1 MRKLLQAIPLVLP
14 LAVLAAAPR
23 EKLCS
28 DLAAKTNLARIA
40 STYIAQEN
48 SFLFRMRMPNGS
60 YREFERNFDTPNIL
74 RSVNG
79 WRGRIKG
86 DTIAVV
92 SGTNLAGGIARF
104 VFSDGSLTW
113 FSHDGFKQKFGKG
126 TPREPTGGGAPY
138 YFGEEKGPRAA
149 PAKGAKREGG
159 KRRPALDRQA
169 HKIITE
175 KWKGSGRLGW
185 PFRNPNENGCLYAAL
200 ALLACALFFVGDKK
214 SVKAAGAVLFVA
226 AVGALVATVSRGAI
240 LAFAC
245 GLVPIAAVRAKALV
259 KSKAFWGLVG
269 AVVLVAAGWL
279 ATHDVRLLT
288 RGFRNDSAWSNQVRL
303 EMWRAVPQMMAEAP
317 DGWDFAHVGRAYLD
331 WYQSLGE
338 VNLPGSLM
346 NEHLTHL
353 VASGLLGR
361 FGWLFA
367 WLVGLGFLGLFAW
380 RAKNAVPFGVWLMF
394 AVAGWFNPVF
404 ANPYLWIVPGLAVG
418 LSLWMRPWRAVG
430 VKAAL
435 VVVGS
440 AVLATVAI
448 LGGLWW
454 IGSGTPARG
463 YRVWAQKGRVYVKT
477 LNPRS
482 WVVDDGKALGGVMAC
497 KDIRGYY
504 VFRPDAPGVGYVR
517 GVENLPERVDRLVLA
532 GDAGDA
538 WLRKVCSDPAARE
551 RLPKR
556 VTFISPPFPP
566 SAVPQGLLQSCSVMF
581 VVGEFAARYEPEYA
595 KPPPWVRIMPGME
608 LYLPSWMEL
617 ATGG

>member
-1 MRKLLQAIPLVLP
+1 M
-14 LAVLAAAPR
+14 
-23 EKLCS
+23 
-28 DLAAKTNLARIA
+28 
-40 STYIAQEN
+40 
-48 SFLFRMRMPNGS
+48 
-60 YREFERNFDTPNIL
+60 
-74 RSVNG
+74 
-79 WRGRIKG
+79 
-86 DTIAVV
+86 
-92 SGTNLAGGIARF
+92 
-104 VFSDGSLTW
+104 
-113 FSHDGFKQKFGKG
+113 
-126 TPREPTGGGAPY
+126 
-138 YFGEEKGPRAA
+138 
-149 PAKGAKREGG
+149 
-159 KRRPALDRQA
+159 
-169 HKIITE
+169 
-175 KWKGSGRLGW
+175 
-185 PFRNPNENGCLYAAL
+185 
-200 ALLACALFFVGDKK
+200 
-214 SVKAAGAVLFVA
+214 
-226 AVGALVATVSRGAI
+226 
-240 LAFAC
+240 
-245 GLVPIAAVRAKALV
+245 
-259 KSKAFWGLVG
+259 
-269 AVVLVAAGWL
+269 
-279 ATHDVRLLT
+279 
-288 RGFRNDSAWSNQVRL
+288 
-303 EMWRAVPQMMAEAP
+303 
-317 DGWDFAHVGRAYLD
+317 GRAYLD